1 MSGSEKAVNRLSL
14 NSPLLRYLQGA
25 AAARSPTV
33 LFPHDFDGADAE
45 NAFSSPSPVSKK
57 NQFSSSSGS
66 NGRVGGGSSTGGT
79 SFGRSTASS
88 SPLSSLSSLENA
100 RKSSVFG
107 VGPLKA
113 MEDDVLVMDA
123 IGVASDVGGTARVC
137 GRTRVLSES
146 GGSSS
151 NNSSSSSSRNKINKT
166 ELSSSSGNKINKTE
180 LSSSSGNKINKTE
193 LCRAWEDH
201 GYCRYVTKCQFAH
214 GKEELR
220 PTGYIVKNKSEVG
233 SNRSLTPPSYPTKSL
248 MYSPGMTEASAT
260 ANQTRYASNTPEHS
274 NRGTSS
280 FMRSELSS
288 RGSMRSSTSDAR
300 VSIST
305 PPRIDL
311 SSRSSTSIKKPEG
324 FRILSSSNTSS
335 CDWSPLDD
343 NIEVF
348 LPPYAGKST
357 SREDVNA
364 YIDRI
369 LHGPST
375 KKRLPAFT
383 RFFP

>member
-166 ELSSSSGNKINKTE
+166 ELSSS
-180 LSSSSGNKINKTE
+180 
-193 LCRAWEDH
+193 AWEDH

>member
-45 NAFSSPSPVSKK
+45 NAFSSPSPVSKR

-66 NGRVGGGSSTGGT
+66 NGR
-79 SFGRSTASS
+79 RSTASS

-123 IGVASDVGGTARVC
+123 ISVSPDVGGTARVS
-137 GRTRVLSES
+137 GRTRVLFES

-151 NNSSSSSSRNKINKT
+151 YSSS
-166 ELSSSSGNKINKTE
+166 
-180 LSSSSGNKINKTE
+180 SSSSGNKINKTE

-201 GYCRYVTKCQFAH
+201 GYCRYVTKCQ
-214 GKEELR
+214 
-220 PTGYIVKNKSEVG
+220 VG

-248 MYSPGMTEASAT
+248 MYSPGMTSAT

-274 NRGTSS
+274 NRGSK
-280 FMRSELSS
+280 
-288 RGSMRSSTSDAR
+288 RSSTSDAR

-305 PPRIDL
+305 PPRL
-311 SSRSSTSIKKPEG
+311 HLPSRSSTSIKKPEG
-324 FRILSSSNTSS
+324 FRILGSGNTSS

-348 LPPYAGKST
+348 LPPYAEKST
-357 SREDVNA
+357 SREDVDA

>member
-1 MSGSEKAVNRLSL
+1 M

-25 AAARSPTV
+25 AAARSPTA

-45 NAFSSPSPVSKK
+45 NSFSSPSPMSKK

-66 NGRVGGGSSTGGT
+66 NGRGRSGGGSSGGGT

-100 RKSSVFG
+100 RKSSVLG

-123 IGVASDVGGTARVC
+123 IGVASAVGGGARVS
-137 GRTRVLSES
+137 GRARLLSES

-151 NNSSSSSSRNKINKT
+151 NSSS
-166 ELSSSSGNKINKTE
+166 
-180 LSSSSGNKINKTE
+180 SSSSGNKINKTE

-220 PTGYIVKNKSEVG
+220 PPGYIVKNKSEVR

-248 MYSPGMTEASAT
+248 LFSPGTTEASAT
-260 ANQTRYASNTPEHS
+260 ENLIRYASNRPEQS

-288 RGSMRSSTSDAR
+288 RNSMRSSASDAR
-300 VSIST
+300 FITST
-305 PPRIDL
+305 PPRLDL

-324 FRILSSSNTSS
+324 FRVLSSGNTSLR
-335 CDWSPLDD
+335 DWSPLDD
-343 NIEVF
+343 NIEIV
-348 LPPYAGKST
+348 LPPHTDKST

-364 YIDRI
+364 NIDRI

-375 KKRLPAFT
+375 KKRLPVFT
-383 RFFP
+383 RFCP

>member
-25 AAARSPTV
+25 AAARYPTV

-45 NAFSSPSPVSKK
+45 NAFSSPSPVSKR

-66 NGRVGGGSSTGGT
+66 NGRVGGSSS

-123 IGVASDVGGTARVC
+123 IGVASDVGGTARVS
-137 GRTRVLSES
+137 GRNRVLSES

-151 NNSSSSSSRNKINKT
+151 SSSS
-166 ELSSSSGNKINKTE
+166 SSSSGNKINKTE

-220 PTGYIVKNKSEVG
+220 PIGYIVNNKSEVG

-248 MYSPGMTEASAT
+248 MYSPGMTSAT

-288 RGSMRSSTSDAR
+288 RGSKRSSTSDAR

-305 PPRIDL
+305 PPRL
-311 SSRSSTSIKKPEG
+311 HLPSRSSTSIKKPEG
-324 FRILSSSNTSS
+324 FRILGSGNTSS

-348 LPPYAGKST
+348 LPPYAEKST
-357 SREDVNA
+357 SREDVDA